1 MKRPSGQSA
10 SLTAIRAAI
19 YVLLLVNCFGQ
30 KALAQQHESA
40 IHVSRVSAPGMVV
53 SDMDRAVAF
62 YSEVLTF
69 EKVSDVE
76 VFGDAYEHLE
86 GLFGIRMRVVHLR
99 LGDESIELKEFLTPQ
114 GRAMPVDSRGND
126 RWFQHIAIIVSDMGR
141 AYEILREHHARHAS
155 TGPQT
160 LPAYIKGAG
169 GIRAFYFRDPDGHF
183 LEILQFPP
191 DKGNPKWHRAG
202 DKLFLGVD
210 HTAIVVGDTEASL
223 KFYRD
228 ILGMR
233 VAGESENYGP
243 EQEHLNNVFGA
254 RLRITSLRAAEGP
267 GVELL
272 EYLTPRNGRPV
283 PSDSQVNDLW
293 AWETTFVTAD
303 IDAAAQALRFQN
315 GSFISS
321 GLVRLS
327 DPGLGFHSGF
337 LVRDPDGHMIEIA
350 GP

>member
-1 MKRPSGQSA
+1 MKRPSRQTA
-10 SLTAIRAAI
+10 SLTATQVAV
-19 YVLLLVNCFGQ
+19 YFLLLLNCFGQ
-30 KALAQQHESA
+30 KALAQQRDPA

-53 SDMDRAVAF
+53 SDMDRSVAF

-69 EKVSDVE
+69 EKVSDAE

-86 GLFGIRMRVVHLR
+86 GLFGIRMRVVRLR

-114 GRAMPVDSRGND
+114 GRPMPVDSRGND
-126 RWFQHIAIIVSDMGR
+126 RWFQHIAIIVSDMDR
-141 AYEILREHHARHAS
+141 AYQILREHHTRHAS

-191 DKGNPKWHRAG
+191 DKGGAKWHRPS

-210 HTAIVVGDTEASL
+210 HTAIVVGDTEESL

-228 ILGMR
+228 TLGMR
-233 VAGESENYGP
+233 IAGESENYGP

-272 EYLTPRNGRPV
+272 EYLAPRTGHPM
-283 PSDSQVNDLW
+283 PADSQINDLW
-293 AWETTFVTAD
+293 AWETNIVTTD
-303 IDAAAQALRFQN
+303 INAAVKALRFQKCT
-315 GSFISS
+315 FISS
-321 GLVRLS
+321 GLVTLPES
-327 DPGLGFHSGF
+327 DLGFHSGF
-337 LVRDPDGHMIEIA
+337 IVRDPDGHIIEIA
-350 GP
+350 EP